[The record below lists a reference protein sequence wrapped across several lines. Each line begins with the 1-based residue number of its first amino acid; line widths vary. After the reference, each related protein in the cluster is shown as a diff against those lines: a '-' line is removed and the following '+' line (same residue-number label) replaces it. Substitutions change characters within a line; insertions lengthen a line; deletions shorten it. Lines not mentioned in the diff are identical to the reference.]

1 MPGPNAAWR
10 HPAPGRLRRRPPGTG
25 FRSRRAD
32 TDGRA
37 GSDGGSL
44 HEVSLLPGFAF
55 EINPDSSPRR
65 DSFTEAPSTPWPTNH
80 GSPTGCPRR
89 GTVLARLLPPREGGQ
104 AAGPPRRLCPAAS
117 RTYVGGL
124 PTECGDVARRFQPV
138 PERGRIPDRPWS
150 AKALFMDGPGPN
162 LARLRARCPGHGGR
176 SPRSGPGGRT
186 SRCAA
191 SEGRPW
197 SVPGGCLARSRN
209 IGMACTRSGSAG
221 ASPSRSALL
230 SGAWIRSSG
239 RLPSSLGISSFVIPQ
254 SPRPWDGITG
264 DRMVRTHSAR

>member
-104 AAGPPRRLCPAAS
+104 AARARARESHEPFLPGDRLVPGTRGWRLLA
-117 RTYVGGL
+117 
-124 PTECGDVARRFQPV
+124 PARREPR
-138 PERGRIPDRPWS
+138 PPGRLSP
-150 AKALFMDGPGPN
+150 KA
-162 LARLRARCPGHGGR
+162 
-176 SPRSGPGGRT
+176 
-186 SRCAA
+186 
-191 SEGRPW
+191 W
-197 SVPGGCLARSRN
+197 V
-209 IGMACTRSGSAG
+209 
-221 ASPSRSALL
+221 
-230 SGAWIRSSG
+230 RSSD
-239 RLPSSLGISSFVIPQ
+239 RLPSTFGVRHSTFCGSEAPLTSDLWRLTLRRWRRAGRLDFWPFSGQILEKAHADKWWSE
-254 SPRPWDGITG
+254 TG
-264 DRMVRTHSAR
+264 DRS